1 MNFLFL
7 GGCGVKSTV
16 VDMSRFGQMYLDEG
30 VFDSRRILS
39 KASVRTLT
47 ANHNTGLPLAYHNGG
62 IFDPAWGLGWNMG
75 SKKDDAG
82 MLRSAS
88 SFEHGGFGCVK
99 LLCDPQADI
108 VAAFFTVSR
117 FEVNRNVMLSVD
129 YTGTFL
135 SFFQSHIEYAVK
147 RKYRIFDI
155 PSCQALHCFSFRCV
169 SRCIYG
175 YAVKRNNIAH

>member
-99 LLCDPQADI
+99 LLCDPQVDI
-108 VAAFFTVSR
+108 VAAFFTVSIEDNYPYSALRIPR
-117 FEVNRNVMLSVD
+117 F
-129 YTGTFL
+129 
-135 SFFQSHIEYAVK
+135 
-147 RKYRIFDI
+147 
-155 PSCQALHCFSFRCV
+155 
-169 SRCIYG
+169 
-175 YAVKRNNIAH
+175 NIAFFTMNHGCKLYWNQH